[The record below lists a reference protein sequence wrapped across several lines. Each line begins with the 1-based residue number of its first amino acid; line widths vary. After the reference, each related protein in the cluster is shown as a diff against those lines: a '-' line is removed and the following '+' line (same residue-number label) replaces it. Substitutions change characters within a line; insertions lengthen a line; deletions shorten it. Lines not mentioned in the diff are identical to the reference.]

1 MLASLKRFFF
11 APSTGE
17 PLAFFRI
24 GIALLG
30 LVQGGWLAGSISL
43 LYGADGLVP
52 WSISSGIVD
61 PYMPQLS
68 WLQPLVN
75 VTGMSADTWVYIL
88 MVTYLLS
95 LAVLLLGKFTRYAA
109 FVAWAL
115 QFTFINTG
123 FMAAYGVETFMH
135 IALFYCIIM
144 PVGEVFSW
152 DTFSRPAKP
161 AATEWNTLSIRVLQL
176 HLCLVYI
183 ASGAEKAMGI
193 QWWNGEAIWQ
203 TLMQGQFAR
212 FDMRWMASY
221 PLLAKVIGWSTL
233 LLEVGYPFFI
243 WWRRT
248 RPYGYLAI
256 VLMHMGIAVFMG
268 LQLFSA
274 IMIIFNT
281 AAFGWP
287 YLQHAYRTVVQ
298 PLRERKRLQRAG
310 QLATQAF
317 WNHYE

>member
-1 MLASLKRFFF
+1 MLASLKRFFLT
-11 APSTGE
+11 PSTGE

-43 LYGADGLVP
+43 LYGANGLVP

-61 PYMPQLS
+61 PHMPQLS

-75 VTGMSADTWVYIL
+75 ATGISADACVYIL
-88 MVTYLLS
+88 MAMYLLS
-95 LAVLLLGKFTRYAA
+95 LAVLLMGKFTRYAA
-109 FVAWAL
+109 FIAWAL

-123 FMAAYGVETFMH
+123 FMGAYGVETFMH

-144 PVGEVFSW
+144 PVGNVFSW

-161 AATEWNTLSIRVLQL
+161 VASEWNTLSVRVLQL

-183 ASGAEKAMGI
+183 ASGAEKATGV

-212 FDMRWMASY
+212 FDMRWMAGY
-221 PLLAKVIGWSTL
+221 PLLAKLIGWGTL
-233 LLEVGYPFFI
+233 LLETGYPFFM

-248 RPYGYLAI
+248 RPYGYLGI

-287 YLQHAYRTVVQ
+287 YLQQAYRIVIQ
-298 PLRERKRLQRAG
+298 PLQERKRLQRAG

-317 WNHYE
+317 WSHYE

>member
-1 MLASLKRFFF
+1 MLASLKRFFL

-17 PLAFFRI
+17 PLAFFRM

-43 LYGADGLVP
+43 LYGSNGLVP

-61 PYMPQLS
+61 AYMPQLS
-68 WLQPLVN
+68 WLQPLVK
-75 VTGMSADTWVYIL
+75 VTGMPADAWVYIL
-88 MVTYLLS
+88 MGVYLFS
-95 LAVLLLGKFTRYAA
+95 LGLLLVGKFTRYAA

-123 FMAAYGVETFMH
+123 FMGAYGVETFMH

-152 DTFSRPAKP
+152 DTFSRPAAP
-161 AATEWNTLSIRVLQL
+161 VATEWNTLSIRVLQL
-176 HLCLVYI
+176 HLCVVYI

-212 FDMRWMASY
+212 FDMRWMANY
-221 PLLAKVIGWSTL
+221 PLLAKVIGWGTL
-233 LLEVGYPFFI
+233 LLETGYPFFI

-268 LQLFSA
+268 LQLFSG

-287 YLQHAYRTVVQ
+287 YLQHAYRTIVI
-298 PLRERKRLQRAG
+298 PLRERKRLQRAE

-317 WNHYE
+317 WSHFE

>member
-1 MLASLKRFFF
+1 MFRRFFL
-11 APSTGE
+11 APSTAE

-30 LVQGGWLAGSISL
+30 LVQGGWLAGNIAL
-43 LYGADGLVP
+43 LYGPEGLVP

-61 PYMPQLS
+61 PYLPQLS
-68 WLQPLVN
+68 WLRPLAA
-75 VTGMSADTWVYIL
+75 VTGVAADSWVYIL
-88 MVTYLLS
+88 MCTYLAS
-95 LAVLLLGKFTRYAA
+95 LTALLFGKYTRYAA

-123 FMAAYGVETFMH
+123 FMGAYGVETFMH

-144 PVGEVFSW
+144 PVGAVFSW
-152 DTFSRPAKP
+152 DTMSRHTRPAEN
-161 AATEWNTLSIRVLQL
+161 EWNTLSIRVLQL
-176 HLCLVYI
+176 HLCLVYV

-203 TLMQGQFAR
+203 TMMQGQFAR

-233 LLEVGYPFFI
+233 LLETGYPFFI
-243 WWRRT
+243 WWRRS

-256 VLMHMGIAVFMG
+256 VLLHTGIAIFMG

-281 AAFGWP
+281 AAFGFP
-287 YLQHAYRTVVQ
+287 YLRQAYRSLVV
-298 PLRERKRLQRAG
+298 PLRERRRLQRAG

-317 WNHYE
+317 WHE